1 MSDVLGGSVGQP
13 THPPIGTTSDTQ
25 PGDLPLR
32 VWIDA
37 TMPDSE
43 RLVFGMSLLERL
55 LQGLRETA
63 AEFRE
68 VHVELAPGS
77 AIPDSLPAAL
87 LDSLPL
93 SWSQEAG
100 ASSAR
105 FERALRTAVREPVLL
120 LSADTVV
127 DTRVVAHLCRTPGS
141 FAFIHGE
148 TRERGAVLRVEGEI
162 AVPPGAE
169 ISLLEIS
176 EQAIRSGSA
185 KAFAASD
192 FSGYIAM
199 LRRNL
204 PPYLF
209 RIRDAESR
217 DRAERFL
224 FWSNYKGSTDFMTKY
239 VYPPLVWAFVR
250 PLARWRVHPNWVT
263 GFDWMATFA
272 AVPLFASGDWLP
284 GLLLAYLMSVFDS
297 VDGKLARLTYTS
309 SKLGEF
315 LDHGLDVVHPPVW
328 YLAWAWWLGG
338 ASVTSEA
345 FQASL
350 WLVGVYVLDRI
361 VTGVFKARHGASI
374 HGFTP
379 LDERVRTFISRRN
392 VNLILFTAALAF
404 DWIAPGYQAA
414 VATFYFIVA
423 WQVMSCAWHCQRLV
437 QFWNA
442 RAPR

>member
-1 MSDVLGGSVGQP
+1 
-13 THPPIGTTSDTQ
+13 
-25 PGDLPLR
+25 
-32 VWIDA
+32 
-37 TMPDSE
+37 
-43 RLVFGMSLLERL
+43 MSLLERL
-55 LQGLRETA
+55 LRGLRETGA
-63 AEFRE
+63 AFRD

-77 AIPDSLPAAL
+77 PIPDSLCATL
-87 LDSLPL
+87 ISSLPL

-100 ASSAR
+100 TIGER
-105 FERALRTAVREPVLL
+105 FRRALRSAAGEPFVA

-127 DTRVVAHLCRTPGS
+127 DTRVVAHLCTTPGS

-148 TRERGAVLRVEGEI
+148 AHERGAVLRVDGEF
-162 AVPPGAE
+162 AE
-169 ISLLEIS
+169 PSSEAASLLEIS
-176 EQAIRSGSA
+176 EQAIRGGSA

-209 RIRDAESR
+209 RIPDAESR

-239 VYPPLVWAFVR
+239 VFPPLVWAFVR

-263 GFDWMATFA
+263 GFDWIATFA
-272 AVPLFASGDWLP
+272 AIPLFASGAWLP
-284 GLLLAYLMSVFDS
+284 GLFLAYLMSVFDS

-309 SKLGEF
+309 SKFGEF
-315 LDHGLDVVHPPVW
+315 LDHGLDIVHPPLW
-328 YLAWAWWLGG
+328 YMAWAWGLEGG
-338 ASVTSEA
+338 SVSSGL

-350 WLVGVYVLDRI
+350 WLVGFYILDRI
-361 VTGVFKARHGASI
+361 VAGIFKARHGASI
-374 HGFTP
+374 HGASP

-392 VNLILFTAALAF
+392 VNVVLFTAALIF
-404 DWIAPGYQAA
+404 DWIAPGYQVAT
-414 VATFYFIVA
+414 ATFYFIVA
-423 WQVMSCAWHCQRLV
+423 WQVMSCAWHCQRLA

-442 RAPR
+442 HAPR